1 MRYPSAARLALLV
14 SVVVT
19 LLASGCQSC
28 TPDPLQGGINVYSG
42 NKGAEQEQPS
52 QVLPP
57 TSTTPPAVPVPET
70 TERQVTVTEAN
81 SVFSIGLPPGY
92 REERTVNAQKP
103 VDFWFEYLTPEMSL
117 TVNGASVE
125 IPVRRGTGKTGFTS
139 NVMGFSYVMVNL
151 SNQYLS
157 YNLRVVP
164 SKTGEP
170 VPMVTRETWTTP

>member
-1 MRYPSAARLALLV
+1 MRYPSAAGLALLV
-14 SVVVT
+14 CMVMIV
-19 LLASGCQSC
+19 LASGCQSC
-28 TPDPLQGGINVYSG
+28 TPDPLQGGIKVYSG

-52 QVLPP
+52 QVPSPSIPQTVPP
-57 TSTTPPAVPVPET
+57 VET

-92 REERTVNAQKP
+92 REERRVSAQKP

-117 TVNGASVE
+117 TVNGAAIE

-139 NVMGFSYVMVNL
+139 NVMGFSYVMVNQ

-157 YNLRVVP
+157 YNLRVIP
-164 SKTGEP
+164 SNPGES
-170 VPMVTRETWTTP
+170 VPMVTRETWTAP